1 MEKGKALNF
10 STSVVVLIALH
21 HRVDAWT
28 IPVAHVEQLRTRFP
42 HITFLHSTTRD
53 GDSELAAGADAAFA
67 LALGKEAIA
76 RATQLRWVHC
86 SGHAVGHFPLADLAA
101 RGIVV
106 TNSRGIQAVPIAEHV
121 MACLLAL
128 ARKLPQT
135 LRDQQERAWR
145 PNALTG
151 EASPWLLAGR
161 TMGIIG
167 LGTLGEAIAVR
178 AKAFGM
184 RVVGMRRHPGRGAP
198 NGVDDVVGQA
208 DRDRLLAISDVIV
221 VAAPLTAETQRL
233 LDSAAIARM
242 KAGAIV
248 INIARGQLVDEAA
261 IAEALESGHLGGAAL
276 DVFTTEPLPSD
287 SPFWTLPNVIVT
299 PHNSGFRAG
308 HFDAVV
314 DLFTENLKRFERGV
328 ELLNVVDVQR
338 GY

>member
-1 MEKGKALNF
+1 MR
-10 STSVVVLIALH
+10 VLIAIH

-28 IPVAHVEQLRTRFP
+28 IPLTYVDELRTRFP

-53 GDSELAAGADAAFA
+53 ADIELAPEADAAFA
-67 LALGKEAIA
+67 IALGRDAIA
-76 RATQLRWVHC
+76 RATRLRWVHC

-101 RGIVV
+101 RGVIV
-106 TNSRGIQAVPIAEHV
+106 TNSRGIQSVPIAEHV

-128 ARKLPQT
+128 ARRLPQT

-145 PNALTG
+145 PNTLTG

-161 TMGIIG
+161 TIGIIG
-167 LGTLGEAIAVR
+167 VGTLGRAIAER

-184 RVVGMRRHPGRGAP
+184 RVIGMRRNPDRGAP
-198 NGVDDVVGQA
+198 AGVDEVVGPSDRHQLLAESDVV
-208 DRDRLLAISDVIV
+208 VI
-221 VAAPLTAETQRL
+221 AAPLTPETNKL
-233 LDSAAIARM
+233 LDADAIAGM

-248 INIARGQLVDEAA
+248 INVARGQLIDE
-261 IAEALESGHLGGAAL
+261 EALADALGSGRLGGAAL
-276 DVFTTEPLPSD
+276 DVFTAEPLPPD
-287 SPFWTLPNVIVT
+287 SPFWSMPNVVVT

-314 DLFTENLKRFERGV
+314 DLFSENLTRFERGV
-328 ELLNVVDVQR
+328 DLLNVVDLTV